1 MRETREAKKKK
12 KRKTDRKWNQKKKMT
27 MKTKKKKRPRESE
40 TWRERER
47 ERERELFGELL
58 QLPFGHWLFIVGHNV
73 TFDRPP
79 SRQRHRPDNST
90 GFKVAA
96 RTIDPDLMHPETHS
110 NVHPAPYPAALLLL
124 RNSVATTAT
133 SLLQHS
139 LIQSLQSAA
148 STVATVIN

>member
-1 MRETREAKKKK
+1 M
-12 KRKTDRKWNQKKKMT
+12 
-27 MKTKKKKRPRESE
+27 ESE
-40 TWRERER
+40 EEDDDEDEEEEAAQRERDV

-90 GFKVAA
+90 GFKVVA

-110 NVHPAPYPAALLLL
+110 NVHPAPHPAALLLL